1 MFGPRPGTLCPASPL
16 MNEAGDLSEAGSWMA
31 PTPTFSWKP
40 VPKSGLLEPV
50 RQEQK
55 GLDVSKML

>member
-1 MFGPRPGTLCPASPL
+1 MSCLSRPL

-40 VPKSGLLEPV
+40 VPKSDLLEPV

-55 GLDVSKML
+55 GLDVSEML